1 MAADS
6 IKKFIAT
13 DGVCCISEDSPVQFA
28 AQAMIEGNCSSLII
42 IDKNNQVIGIV
53 TERDFTRKV
62 VAEGDFDKTIGE
74 ICTRKLET
82 ISRDASSHD
91 ALSLMHKHKI
101 RHLPVIEDN
110 EIIGVVS
117 MRDLYESLENRLKT
131 ELDEVRAFV
140 FGDKYGAGV

>member
-1 MAADS
+1 MGADS

-13 DGVCCISEDSPVQFA
+13 KGICCVAEDSPIQFA
-28 AQAMIEGNCSSLII
+28 AESMIEGNCSSLII
-42 IDKNNQVIGIV
+42 IGKDNHVSGIV

-62 VAEGDFDKTIGE
+62 VAKGNLDGNIGD

-82 ISRDASSHD
+82 ISPNASSHE

-101 RHLPVIEDN
+101 RHLPVIEDDKVV
-110 EIIGVVS
+110 GVVS
-117 MRDLYESLENRLKT
+117 MRDLYDSLENRLKT

-140 FGDKYGAGV
+140 FGDRYGGN